1 MQNNWEKELGRALKE
16 SVGEPDAERMAMTAE
31 ALHKAYRGKHRERIG
46 FTGFLLRQ
54 IRFNGWK
61 IWLMQGV
68 LLGLLRLVLT
78 FTYGSLKVVNQ
89 EKIPLLLCC
98 ISVLIVMTA
107 VPFLWRSLR
116 YRMFETEIA
125 TRMSMGRLT
134 GAWLVLAGLGD
145 AAVLSCVFWYTVRST
160 AISRS
165 GAVLYLLVPFLLAA
179 AGLCYLLG
187 HVRPERFCAGS
198 AGMCAALLL
207 LFLAAGEYC
216 PVVFRQNFSLG
227 WGGICLCLLAFGAR
241 QCRFIQ
247 KRYAL

>member
-89 EKIPLLLCC
+89 EKIP
-98 ISVLIVMTA
+98 
-107 VPFLWRSLR
+107 
-116 YRMFETEIA
+116 
-125 TRMSMGRLT
+125 
-134 GAWLVLAGLGD
+134 
-145 AAVLSCVFWYTVRST
+145 
-160 AISRS
+160 
-165 GAVLYLLVPFLLAA
+165 
-179 AGLCYLLG
+179 
-187 HVRPERFCAGS
+187 
-198 AGMCAALLL
+198 
-207 LFLAAGEYC
+207 
-216 PVVFRQNFSLG
+216 
-227 WGGICLCLLAFGAR
+227 CLLYTSPSPRDRG
-241 QCRFIQ
+241 
-247 KRYAL
+247 

>member
-1 MQNNWEKELGRALKE
+1 MKE

-125 TRMSMGRLT
+125 TRMVHGQADRSMACSC
-134 GAWLVLAGLGD
+134 GAGGCGSSFLRILVH
-145 AAVLSCVFWYTVRST
+145 
-160 AISRS
+160 
-165 GAVLYLLVPFLLAA
+165 GAQY
-179 AGLCYLLG
+179 
-187 HVRPERFCAGS
+187 RP
-198 AGMCAALLL
+198 
-207 LFLAAGEYC
+207 
-216 PVVFRQNFSLG
+216 
-227 WGGICLCLLAFGAR
+227 
-241 QCRFIQ
+241 
-247 KRYAL
+247 